1 MEVMTCKF
9 LYTAKTSAVDFV
21 VSSCWLTYDDNF
33 IWAFIVPILLIIIVS
48 AELLHYVSLT
58 PLSVVYSGQLG
69 LLGHDFEN
77 NVQKQKHC
85 KV

>member
-9 LYTAKTSAVDFV
+9 HYTAKTSAVDFV
-21 VSSCWLTYDDNF
+21 LSSCWLTYDDNF

-48 AELLHYVSLT
+48 IKLLHYVSLT

-77 NVQKQKHC
+77 NVQKQEHC
-85 KV
+85 KI

>member
-48 AELLHYVSLT
+48 AELFYYVSLT

-77 NVQKQKHC
+77 NVQKQEHC